1 MKKIQT
7 IIVASVLVMGMVL
20 SGAAFADSQGK
31 GDRHRFGFNPRHTG
45 GGLVLL
51 AKYQQ
56 RNLMVQVLSEMADKT
71 PDAISTKLKEQGMR
85 AVIQELNIDR
95 QAVRAKMREKVNA
108 RVNQA
113 VENGTIT
120 TGQAKEILANMENR
134 SRRREVMKQLIEKGL
149 EDGTITQ
156 EQAQMLM
163 RKPPTKGLRRIALSL
178 RPGIESDP
186 RFKIYSASRL
196 DRMIDRQK

>member
-1 MKKIQT
+1 
-7 IIVASVLVMGMVL
+7 
-20 SGAAFADSQGK
+20 
-31 GDRHRFGFNPRHTG
+31 
-45 GGLVLL
+45 
-51 AKYQQ
+51 
-56 RNLMVQVLSEMADKT
+56 
-71 PDAISTKLKEQGMR
+71 
-85 AVIQELNIDR
+85 
-95 QAVRAKMREKVNA
+95 MREKVNA

-163 RKPPTKGLRRIALSL
+163 RKPKLR
-178 RPGIESDP
+178 
-186 RFKIYSASRL
+186 
-196 DRMIDRQK
+196 